1 MKKIKPISGIL
12 YFSILVLMFA
22 CGGGGGEQPAPE
34 PEPEP
39 SNDLPAK
46 VVGTLPANGEPCSD
60 YEEVTSD
67 ASKVSITFKW
77 NAAQYAQS
85 YVLTILE
92 GTTQVSNSS
101 YTALEATVQLDR
113 GKTYTWYLTSVNDDG
128 QTKGDTYSFTTPG
141 TPIGN
146 YAPYAAQITL
156 VFDVGTMEVSVSWI
170 GSDEDADV
178 LTYDVKVWEN
188 DIVLMEEVDYTSDSL
203 PLISFIS
210 GESYSVEV
218 ISKDPSGNYSVSTIS
233 ETAPE

>member
-1 MKKIKPISGIL
+1 MKKIKSITGIL
-12 YFSILVLMFA
+12 YFAILALMVA
-22 CGGGGGEQPAPE
+22 CGGGGGGEQPAPE
-34 PEPEP
+34 PEP
-39 SNDLPAK
+39 NGDLPVK
-46 VVGTLPANGEPCSD
+46 SIGTLPVNGEPCSD

-77 NAAQYAQS
+77 NAAQYTQS
-85 YVLTILE
+85 YMLTILE
-92 GTTQVSNSS
+92 GTTEVSNGS
-101 YTALEATVQLDR
+101 YTVLEAKVQLDR

-146 YAPYAAQITL
+146 YAPYAAQITIG
-156 VFDVGTMEVSVSWI
+156 FDTGTMEMSVNWI
-170 GSDEDADV
+170 GGDEDADV

-188 DIVLMEEVDYTSDSL
+188 DIILMEEVDYTLDSL

-210 GESYSVEV
+210 GESYTVEV
-218 ISKDPSGNYSVSTIS
+218 VSKDSSGNYSVSTVS